1 MPSLLDREI
10 SSAEDDAFGHR
21 HFAKALESLIESPK
35 NEPPFSVGLLG
46 KWGTGKSSIKEIYLR
61 SLHDDRTKNEK
72 GKIRSERFHT
82 INFNAWRFGGENI
95 KRALLRHV
103 FLALGG
109 EETRLKDELFR
120 QVERTATEKR
130 PWIDFFRDL
139 LDKWVWSAVEI
150 FLFFSIIAIFLYII
164 SKTFYIK
171 ALISLLVLT

>member
-46 KWGTGKSSIKEIYLR
+46 KWGTGKSSIKEMYLR
-61 SLHDDRTKNEK
+61 SLDDDRAKKEK

-82 INFNAWRFGGENI
+82 ISFNAWRFGGENI

-103 FLALGG
+103 FLDLEG
-109 EETRLKDELFR
+109 EETRLKDELFHQIQR
-120 QVERTATEKR
+120 PVYEKR
-130 PWIDFFRDL
+130 DWDDIVKEGI
-139 LDKWVWSAVEI
+139 DKWG
-150 FLFFSIIAIFLYII
+150 F
-164 SKTFYIK
+164 
-171 ALISLLVLT
+171 SLLQVGIVFAAQFQNPVM